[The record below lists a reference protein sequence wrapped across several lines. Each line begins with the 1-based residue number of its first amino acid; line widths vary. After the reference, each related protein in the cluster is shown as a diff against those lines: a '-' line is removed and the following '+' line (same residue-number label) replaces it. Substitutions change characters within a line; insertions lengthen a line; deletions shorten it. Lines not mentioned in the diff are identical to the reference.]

1 MTNHVALA
9 VIGFAVF
16 VFLALIALLA
26 QNLHATGRD
35 NSYLKGR
42 LMIARKLGSV
52 WFEQLAQ
59 SPAALLLQ
67 KWITFALATAALIF
81 TVWHATMALVSE

>member
-1 MTNHVALA
+1 MSNHLVMA
-9 VIGFAVF
+9 VIGFAAF
-16 VFLALIALLA
+16 VFFALIALLA
-26 QNLHATGRD
+26 QNFHATGRE

-42 LMIARKLGSV
+42 LMIARKLGSG

-81 TVWHATMALVSE
+81 TIWHAAMATISE